1 MTLRH
6 ALLAT
11 TRALT
16 LTMTLSV
23 SVQAHAQA
31 VTVTDDRGH
40 TVSLP
45 RPAQRVVS
53 LTPHGTELVF
63 AVGGG
68 SRLVGVVEFSDYPE
82 AAQRIRRVGDNKA
95 VDLEA
100 VAALKPDLIVVWRHG
115 NARRQLE
122 KLGNLGIPVYE
133 SDPRRL
139 DDIPGA
145 LERLGRLLGTDTE
158 AAQAASR
165 YRQDL
170 QTLRERYAGRPPVTT
185 FYQVWRQPLKTLNN
199 DHMVSDVIRLCGGV
213 NVFGTLEPL
222 VPTLSDEALLQAN
235 PEFMFAA
242 SMGATNSNRPVDSLD
257 GWKRFPRLT
266 AVQRGNLFYVNGDL
280 INRPTPRVLEGA
292 ALICEA
298 MEGVRGRR

>member
-1 MTLRH
+1 MGGFMTLRH

-16 LTMTLSV
+16 LAMSLSV
-23 SVQAHAQA
+23 SVQAQAQA
-31 VTVTDDRGH
+31 VSVTDDRGH

-158 AAQAASR
+158 AAQAAAR
-165 YRQDL
+165 YRQEL

-199 DHMVSDVIRLCGGV
+199 DHPGAPGAHPVRRSPSASQPRIHVRRQHGRHQLQPPGGQPRRL
-213 NVFGTLEPL
+213 
-222 VPTLSDEALLQAN
+222 EALPA
-235 PEFMFAA
+235 PHRRAA
-242 SMGATNSNRPVDSLD
+242 RQPLLRERRPHQPAHAKGAGRGSFVVRGD
-257 GWKRFPRLT
+257 GGG
-266 AVQRGNLFYVNGDL
+266 A
-280 INRPTPRVLEGA
+280 GA
-292 ALICEA
+292 ALICGLGSIA
-298 MEGVRGRR
+298 CLW

>member
-16 LTMTLSV
+16 LAISLSV
-23 SVQAHAQA
+23 SVHAQA
-31 VTVTDDRGH
+31 QAVSVTDDRGH

-45 RPAQRVVS
+45 RPAQRVIS
-53 LTPHGTELVF
+53 LAPHATELIF
-63 AVGGG
+63 AAGGG
-68 SRLVGVVEFSDYPE
+68 ERLVGVVEYSDYPE
-82 AAQRIRRVGDNKA
+82 AAKTIRRVGDNKA

-100 VAALKPDLIVVWRHG
+100 IAALKPELIVVWRHG

-122 KLGNLGIPVYE
+122 KLGALGIPMYE

-139 DDIPGA
+139 DDLPEA
-145 LERLGRLLGTDTE
+145 LMRLGRLLGTE
-158 AAQAASR
+158 PAAQRAAAD
-165 YRQDL
+165 YRRTL

-222 VPTLSDEALLQAN
+222 VPTLSDEAVLQAN
-235 PEFMFAA
+235 PEFIFTA
-242 SMGATNSNRPVDSLD
+242 SMGATHSNRPVDSLD